1 MNKLIQ
7 IAGHLIKES
16 NDFFIDVAG
25 SGYSDLFP
33 VNKYGT
39 APDAIQTTLTDIW
52 SRADAAATQSV
63 WLAPTAADTDGNSS
77 FDMIL
82 VNN

>member
-39 APDAIQTTLTDIW
+39 A
-52 SRADAAATQSV
+52 
-63 WLAPTAADTDGNSS
+63 ADTDGNSS